1 MSKPDA
7 TQHDRLTLTVEE
19 AAQRLGLSRWSA
31 YNLAKNGE
39 LPTIKLG
46 RRVLV
51 PKAALDRLLAGA

>member
-1 MSKPDA
+1 MSKPDV
-7 TQHDRLTLTVEE
+7 TEHERMTLTVEE
-19 AAQRLGLSRWSA
+19 AAARLGLSRWSA

-51 PKAALDRLLAGA
+51 PKAALDKLLAGE